1 MLFLYNIVWFLL
13 LPPVLAV
20 FACRGKYRQR
30 LPARF
35 GWGLWRGWAGKKR
48 IGHPIVWIHAL
59 SVGEVTSAVPLVR
72 ALRGHYP
79 DAYLV
84 VSVTTATGRVVADRH
99 LRGVVDQ
106 IIDGPVD
113 FLPVINHFI
122 RTIAPDLYILVET
135 DFWPNLLNAL
145 KRRGIPALLVNGRIS
160 ATSMRGYQRGKIF
173 FLPMF
178 QCFSAL
184 AMQTGADRDKM
195 RDLGLENHLLPIL
208 GNLKFATILQTQTTE
223 TQFGRSLP
231 RGRSLFVAGSTHA
244 GEERLLLDGYQ
255 QLRAS
260 LTGLYLVIVPRDP
273 LRAPEIA
280 AMARER
286 GLKPTMRSSA
296 EPAAGEL
303 TIVDTIGEL
312 LALYSMACIAFVG
325 GSLVAKG
332 GHNPLEP
339 ACHGV
344 PVLFGPHME
353 DFSEIA
359 GLLVDGGAARV
370 VNDGDDLYQT
380 VATLLADSNL
390 RAFMGEKARQT
401 VLTHSNVID
410 NHLHLIRTLL

>member
-1 MLFLYNIVWFLL
+1 MLFLYNIVWFLF
-13 LPPVLAV
+13 LPVVLAI
-20 FACRGKYRQR
+20 FACRAKYRRR

-35 GWGLWRGWAGKKR
+35 GWGLRRRWAEKR
-48 IGHPIVWIHAL
+48 TGHPTVWVHAL
-59 SVGEVTSAVPLVR
+59 SVGEVTSAAPLVR
-72 ALRGHYP
+72 ALRSHYP
-79 DAYLV
+79 QAYLV

-106 IIDGPVD
+106 VIDGPID
-113 FLPVINHFI
+113 LLPVVNHFI
-122 RTIAPDLYILVET
+122 NTIAPDFYILVET

-160 ATSMRGYQRGKIF
+160 ATSMRRYQRGKTF

-184 AMQTGADRDKM
+184 AMQTGADRDKLY
-195 RDLGLENHLLPIL
+195 DLGLEKHLLPIL
-208 GNLKFATILQTQTTE
+208 GNLKFATILHAQTTD
-223 TQFGRSLP
+223 TQIGNMLP
-231 RGRSLFVAGSTHA
+231 RERSLFVAGSTHG
-244 GEERLLLDGYQ
+244 GEELLLLDVYR
-255 QLRAS
+255 QLRS
-260 LTGLYLVIVPRDP
+260 SYPELYLVIVPRDP

-280 AMARER
+280 IMARER
-286 GLKPTMRSSA
+286 GFAARLRSSA
-296 EPAAGEL
+296 EPAPGDL

-312 LALYSMACIAFVG
+312 LALYSVACLAFVG

-339 ACHGV
+339 AGLGV

-359 GLLVDGGAARV
+359 TLLVAGGAARMIS
-370 VNDGDDLYQT
+370 NGDDLYHA
-380 VATLLADSNL
+380 VATLLADIKL
-390 RAFMGEKARQT
+390 RLSMGEKARQT
-401 VLTHSNVID
+401 VMAHSNVID

>member
-13 LPPVLAV
+13 LPLVLVV
-20 FACRGKYRQR
+20 FACRGKYRRR
-30 LPARF
+30 LPTRF
-35 GWGLWRGWAGKKR
+35 GWGLRQGWAEQR
-48 IGHPIVWIHAL
+48 TGHPTVWIHAL

-72 ALRGHYP
+72 ALRRHYP
-79 DAYLV
+79 EAYLV

-113 FLPVINHFI
+113 LLPVVNRFIN
-122 RTIAPDLYILVET
+122 TIAPDLYILVET
-135 DFWPNLLNAL
+135 DFWPNLLNNL

-160 ATSMRGYQRGKIF
+160 AASMRKYQRGKTF

-184 AMQTGADRDKM
+184 AMQTGADRNKM
-195 RDLGLENHLLPIL
+195 HALGLGKRLLPIL
-208 GNLKFATILQTQTTE
+208 GNLKFATTLHHQTSE

-244 GEERLLLDGYQ
+244 GEERLLLDVYQ
-255 QLRAS
+255 QLRTS
-260 LTGLYLVIVPRDP
+260 YPELYLVIVPRDP

-280 AMARER
+280 VMARER
-286 GLKPTMRSSA
+286 GLAPILRSSA

-312 LALYSMACIAFVG
+312 LALYSVASLAFVG
-325 GSLVAKG
+325 GSLVSRG

-339 ACHGV
+339 AGQSV

-359 GLLVDGGAARV
+359 TLLVDGGAARV
-370 VNDGDDLYQT
+370 VSDQDALYQA
-380 VATLLADSNL
+380 VATLLADNNL
-390 RAFMGEKARQT
+390 RISMGEKARQT
-401 VLTHSNVID
+401 VMAHANVID
-410 NHLHLIRTLL
+410 NHLQLIRALL

>member
-13 LPPVLAV
+13 LPLVLAV
-20 FACRGKYRQR
+20 FVCRGKYRQR
-30 LPARF
+30 LPTRF
-35 GWGLWRGWAGKKR
+35 GLGLRQGWAGKKR
-48 IGHPIVWIHAL
+48 NEQPTVWIHAL

-72 ALRGHYP
+72 ALRSHYP
-79 DAYLV
+79 EAYLV
-84 VSVTTATGRVVADRH
+84 VSVTTATGMLVADRH

-106 IIDGPVD
+106 VIDGPID
-113 FLPVINHFI
+113 FLPVVNHFI
-122 RTIAPDLYILVET
+122 RAISPDLYILVET

-145 KRRGIPALLVNGRIS
+145 KCRGIPALLVNGRIS
-160 ATSMRGYQRGKIF
+160 ATSMRRYQRGRTF

-184 AMQTGADRDKM
+184 ALQTEADRDKM
-195 RDLGLENHLLPIL
+195 HDLGLERHHLPIL
-208 GNLKFATILQTQTTE
+208 GNLKFATILPPQATE
-223 TQFGRSLP
+223 AQFGRSLP

-255 QLRAS
+255 RLLAS
-260 LTGLYLVIVPRDP
+260 FTGLYLVIVPRDP

-286 GLKPTMRSSA
+286 GLKPTLRSSA

-312 LALYSMACIAFVG
+312 LALYSMASLAFVG

-339 ACHGV
+339 ASQGV

-359 GLLVDGGAARV
+359 TLLVDGGAARV
-370 VNDGDDLYQT
+370 VNDGEDLYQAI
-380 VATLLADSNL
+380 ATLLTDSNL
-390 RAFMGEKARQT
+390 RASMGEKARQT
-401 VLTHSNVID
+401 MLTHSNVID
-410 NHLHLIRTLL
+410 NHLHLIHSLL